1 MKKRPDGRY
10 QLSVMVGYNDN
21 GKPKRKIV
29 YGRTQKEVNEKAN
42 ELRAQVNMGLKID
55 SDITVREWADIWLRT
70 YKSGV
75 EYNTKKMYDI
85 TIRNMISPYLGD
97 VKLKDLK
104 TAHLQ
109 KVVNSNTDKHRT
121 LEIFRITM
129 NQMLEQAII
138 NDLII
143 KNTAKGLKLPT
154 KNKTTSKRALTNEE
168 IQKIKGIELDARTKC
183 FVFLLMYTGI
193 RRGEALALTKN
204 DIDFDSGVITIN
216 KNLVMKGNVSE
227 IKYSPKTASGFR
239 TIPILEPLKEI
250 LEQHINSIET
260 DLLFTTQKGETITQ
274 TSYRRMWQKFEKAIG
289 TKEITAHIFRHNFA
303 TILYNA
309 GVDMK
314 SAQQILGH
322 SNINVTL
329 DIYTHLDAQN
339 KQNAADKLNLH
350 LTKFD

>member
-10 QLSVMVGYNDN
+10 QLSVMVGYRDN

-29 YGRTQKEVNEKAN
+29 YGKTQKEVNEKAN
-42 ELRAQVNMGLKID
+42 ELRAQANMGIKID
-55 SDITVREWADIWLRT
+55 SNITVSEWASTWLKT
-70 YKSGV
+70 YKGGV
-75 EYNTKKMYDI
+75 EYNTWKMYDI
-85 TIRNMISPYLGD
+85 TIRNMIDPYLGD
-97 VKLKDLK
+97 IKLKELK
-104 TAHLQ
+104 TAHMQ
-109 KVVNSNTDKHRT
+109 KVVNDNAQKLRS
-121 LEIFRITM
+121 LEIFKITM
-129 NQMLEQAII
+129 HQILEQAIL
-138 NDLII
+138 NDLTV
-143 KNTAKGLKLPT
+143 KNPTKGLKLPT
-154 KNKTTSKRALTNEE
+154 KNKAASKRALTNEE
-168 IQKIKGIELDARTKC
+168 MQKIKKAELDARTRC
-183 FVFLLMYTGI
+183 FVFLLLYTGI

-204 DIDFDSGVITIN
+204 DVDFDSGIISIN
-216 KNLVMKGNVSE
+216 KNLIMKGNVSE
-227 IKYSPKTASGFR
+227 IKDSPKTASGFR